1 MYLALCEK
9 TIWEPMNEK
18 EIREKIAE
26 EIDKTNQLIVDYK
39 EQSKP
44 ITLDNSIGRISRM
57 DAINNKSITESA
69 LRQAELKLSK
79 LHQAMDKVGTNDFGI
94 CIKCGQT
101 IPLGRILLMPESNRC
116 VNCAK

>member
-1 MYLALCEK
+1 MEVD
-9 TIWEPMNEK
+9 
-18 EIREKIAE
+18 EIKQKIEE
-26 EIDKTNQLIVDYK
+26 EIAKTKLLIKDYK

-44 ITLDNSIGRISRM
+44 VTLDNSIGRISRM

-79 LHQAMDKVGTNDFGI
+79 LNQAMDNLGKPDFGL
-94 CIKCGQT
+94 CIKCKQP

-116 VNCAK
+116 VNCAR